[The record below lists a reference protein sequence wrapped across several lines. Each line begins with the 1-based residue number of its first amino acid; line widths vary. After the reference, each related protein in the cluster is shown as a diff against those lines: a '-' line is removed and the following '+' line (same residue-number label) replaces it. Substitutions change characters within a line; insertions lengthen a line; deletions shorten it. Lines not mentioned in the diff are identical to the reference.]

1 MTEFVLGHLVVDRCQ
16 AFAEQVNR
24 HWAQEQYKNVVTDLA
39 VKINNNIKTQ
49 YTGRIAEWAACMFFG
64 GDPKRDL
71 NWIMRP
77 DRGVDF
83 KIGKVTFDIKASDHP
98 HASRLIWPVS
108 KMHLLDRCAHV
119 LLFAKVPPRE
129 TIGQVVHLIGGIT
142 REGFIAN
149 AKRAQGN
156 MGLVDGTMYMDQDQL
171 LTMEE
176 LQNLITERN
185 K

>member
-1 MTEFVLGHLVVDRCQ
+1 MTEIVLGHIIVDRCQ
-16 AFAEQVNR
+16 AFADQINK
-24 HWAQEQYKNVVTDLA
+24 HYAPGQNKFIPADLE
-39 VKINNNIKTQ
+39 VKIINNVKTQ

-64 GDPKRDL
+64 GDPKKQL
-71 NWIMRP
+71 NWIMKT
-77 DRGVDF
+77 DHGVDF
-83 KIGKVTFDIKASDHP
+83 KIGTVTFDIKASDHP

-108 KMHLLDRCAHV
+108 KMHLLDRCANV

-129 TIGQVVHLIGGIT
+129 PIGQVVHLIGGIT
-142 REGFIAN
+142 RKGFIKN

-156 MGLVDGTMYMDQDQL
+156 RGLVDGTMYMDQDQL

-176 LQNLITERN
+176 LQYLITVRN